1 MMTPDHEH
9 TNRKLKTILIPV
21 DGSPQGDEAVRSLQ
35 AFSPPNRIVLLHC
48 FSIPQLAYPGTG
60 MSVGRE
66 FVEAAEQ
73 ELRKEGSRI
82 LKSAASQ
89 LPAVCGEVSQ
99 HLEVGDT
106 ASIILAMAKKESA
119 DLILMGSRGLGVIK
133 EHVLGSVS
141 HRVATHAP
149 CPTLIVKSPFMPLN
163 SILLPIEHP
172 LDAKWVIEWLAQ
184 KPFQSTPHLSVLHV
198 IPFAQ
203 PVLPIGALLLDA
215 WKKELQT
222 GSAHFTQDVTN
233 TLTTLGYQVARFI
246 EPGAPSSIIQEHI
259 ARLQPQLV
267 LMGTYDRPTLNR
279 LAHGSVSHATVHHA
293 PCSVLLLKGKSDV
306 PTT

>member
-1 MMTPDHEH
+1 MKSDQEN
-9 TNRKLKTILIPV
+9 TNRKIKTILIPV
-21 DGSPQGDEAVRSLQ
+21 DGSPEGDEAVRSVQ
-35 AFSPPNRIVLLHC
+35 AFSPPNRILLLHC

-66 FVEAAEQ
+66 FSEAAEK

-82 LKSAASQ
+82 LKRAASL
-89 LPAVCGEVSQ
+89 LPAVCGEASQ
-99 HLEVGDT
+99 HLEIGDT
-106 ASIILAMAKKESA
+106 ASVILSMAKKESA
-119 DLILMGSRGLGVIK
+119 DLILIGSRGLGVLK

-149 CPTLIVKSPFMPLN
+149 CPTLIVKSPLLPLN
-163 SILLPIEHP
+163 NILIPIEHP
-172 LDAKWVIEWLAQ
+172 LDAEWVIQWLAQ
-184 KPFQSTPHLSVLHV
+184 KPFQSAPHLSLLHV

-203 PVLPIGALLLDA
+203 PVLPIGALLPDA

-222 GSAHFTQDVTN
+222 GSAHFTQDVST
-233 TLTTLGYQVARFI
+233 TLNKLGYQAAHFV
-246 EPGAPSSIIQEHI
+246 EPGSPSSIIQEQI

-267 LMGTYDRPTLNR
+267 MMGTYDRPTLNR
-279 LAHGSVSHATVHHA
+279 LAHGSVSHTTVHHA
-293 PCSVLLLKGKSDV
+293 PCSILLLKGKSYV

>member
-1 MMTPDHEH
+1 MKADREN
-9 TNRKLKTILIPV
+9 TNRKLKTILVPV
-21 DGSPQGDEAVRSLQ
+21 DGSPQGDEAVRSIQ
-35 AFSPPNRIVLLHC
+35 AFSPPNRILLLHC
-48 FSIPQLAYPGTG
+48 FTIPQLAYPGTG

-66 FVEAAEQ
+66 FSEAAEK

-82 LKSAASQ
+82 LKRAASL
-89 LPAVCGEVSQ
+89 LPSVCGEASQ
-99 HLEVGDT
+99 HLEIGDT
-106 ASIILAMAKKESA
+106 ASVILSMAQKESA
-119 DLILMGSRGLGVIK
+119 DLILIGSRGLGVLK

-149 CPTLIVKSPFMPLN
+149 CPTLIIKSPLLPLN
-163 SILLPIEHP
+163 NILLPIEHH
-172 LDAKWVIEWLAQ
+172 LDAEWVIEWLAQ
-184 KPFQSTPHLSVLHV
+184 KPFQKLPHLSVLHV

-203 PVLPIGALLLDA
+203 PVLPVGALLPDG

-233 TLTTLGYQVARFI
+233 TLIQLGYQADRFV
-246 EPGAPSSIIQEHI
+246 EPGGPSSIVQKYI

-267 LMGTYDRPTLNR
+267 LMGTYNRSRLNR

-293 PCSVLLLKGKSDV
+293 PCSVLLLKGKSQV
-306 PTT
+306 STT

>member
-1 MMTPDHEH
+1 MKSDHKN
-9 TNRKLKTILIPV
+9 TNRHLKTILIPV
-21 DGSPQGDEAVRSLQ
+21 DGSPQADEAVRSLQ
-35 AFSPPNRIVLLHC
+35 AFSPPNRILLLHC
-48 FSIPQLAYPGTG
+48 FSIPQLGYPGTG
-60 MSVGRE
+60 MSIGRE
-66 FVEAAEQ
+66 FSEAAER

-82 LKSAASQ
+82 LKMAASQ
-89 LPAVCGEVSQ
+89 LPAVCGEASQ
-99 HLEVGDT
+99 RLEVGDT
-106 ASIILAMAKKESA
+106 ASVILAMAKKESA
-119 DLILMGSRGLGVIK
+119 DLILIGSRGLGVIQ

-149 CPTLIVKSPFMPLN
+149 CPTLIVKSPLMPLKN
-163 SILLPIEHP
+163 ILLPIEHP
-172 LDAKWVIEWLAQ
+172 LDAEWVIEWLAE
-184 KPFQSTPHLSVLHV
+184 KPFQSMPHLSVLHV
-198 IPFAQ
+198 IPFSQ
-203 PVLPIGALLLDA
+203 PVLPIGALLPDA

-233 TLTTLGYQVARFI
+233 TLTTLGYQVDRFV

-293 PCSVLLLKGKSDV
+293 PGSVLLLKGKFNV

>member
-1 MMTPDHEH
+1 VRLRRPI
-9 TNRKLKTILIPV
+9 NLKTILIPV
-21 DGSPQGDEAVRSLQ
+21 DGSPQSDEAVRSLQ

-66 FVEAAEQ
+66 FSEAAEQ

-82 LKSAASQ
+82 LKRAASQ
-89 LPAVCGEVSQ
+89 LPAVCGETSQ

-106 ASIILAMAKKESA
+106 ASVILSMAQKESA
-119 DLILMGSRGLGVIK
+119 DLILIGSRGLGVIK

-141 HRVATHAP
+141 HRVAIHAP
-149 CPTLIVKSPFMPLN
+149 CPTLIVKSSLMPLKN
-163 SILLPIEHP
+163 ILLPIEHP
-172 LDAKWVIEWLAQ
+172 LDAEWAIEWLAE
-184 KPFQSTPHLSVLHV
+184 KPFQSLPHLSMLHV
-198 IPFAQ
+198 IPFVQ
-203 PVLPIGALLLDA
+203 PVLPIGALLPDA

-233 TLTTLGYQVARFI
+233 TLTKLGYQADRFV
-246 EPGAPSSIIQEHI
+246 EPGVPSSIIQEHI

-267 LMGTYDRPTLNR
+267 LMSTYNRPPLNR

-293 PCSVLLLKGKSDV
+293 PCSVLLLKGRSDV
-306 PTT
+306 PIT

>member
-1 MMTPDHEH
+1 MNP
-9 TNRKLKTILIPV
+9 NLKTILIPV
-21 DGSPQGDEAVRSLQ
+21 DGSPQADEAVRSLQ
-35 AFSPPNRIVLLHC
+35 AFSSPNRILLVHC

-66 FVEAAEQ
+66 FSEIAEQ
-73 ELRKEGSRI
+73 KLREEGSRI
-82 LKSAASQ
+82 LKRAVSQ

-106 ASIILAMAKKESA
+106 ASIILSLVQKESV
-119 DLILMGSRGLGVIK
+119 DLILMGSRGLGTIQ

-149 CPTLIVKSPFMPLN
+149 CPTLIVKSSMLPLTN
-163 SILLPIEHP
+163 ILFPIEHP
-172 LDAKWVIEWLAQ
+172 LDAEWVIKWLAE
-184 KPFQSTPHLSVLHV
+184 KPFHSTPHISVLHV

-203 PVLPIGALLLDA
+203 PVLPIGALLPDA
-215 WKKELQT
+215 WKKELQAGGT
-222 GSAHFTQDVTN
+222 HFAQDVTN
-233 TLTTLGYQVARFI
+233 TLQSLDYQTDSFV
-246 EPGAPSSIIQEHI
+246 EPGAPSSIIQEYI

-267 LMGTYDRPTLNR
+267 LMGTYNRPPLKR

-293 PCSVLLLKGKSDV
+293 PCSVLLLKGTSDV

>member
-1 MMTPDHEH
+1 MKPGRKN

-21 DGSPQGDEAVRSLQ
+21 DGSPQGDEAVRSLH
-35 AFSPPNRIVLLHC
+35 AFSPPNRILLLHC

-66 FVEAAEQ
+66 FSEAGEK

-82 LKSAASQ
+82 LKRAASL
-89 LPAVCGEVSQ
+89 LPGVSGEASQ

-106 ASIILAMAKKESA
+106 ASVILSMAQKESA
-119 DLILMGSRGLGVIK
+119 DLILIGSRGLGVVQ
-133 EHVLGSVS
+133 EHILGSVS

-149 CPTLIVKSPFMPLN
+149 CPILIVKSPLMPLN
-163 SILLPIEHP
+163 NILLPIEHP
-172 LDAKWVIEWLAQ
+172 LDAEWAIEWLAQ
-184 KPFQSTPHLSVLHV
+184 KPFQNTPHISVLHV

-203 PVLPIGALLLDA
+203 PVLPIGALLPDA

-222 GSAHFTQDVTN
+222 GSAHFTQEVTN
-233 TLTTLGYQVARFI
+233 TLTTLGYQTDRFV

-259 ARLQPQLV
+259 VSLRPQMV
-267 LMGTYDRPTLNR
+267 LMGTYNRPTLSR
-279 LAHGSVSHATVHHA
+279 LAHGSVSHATVHHS
-293 PCSVLLLKGKSDV
+293 PCSVLLLKGRFDV